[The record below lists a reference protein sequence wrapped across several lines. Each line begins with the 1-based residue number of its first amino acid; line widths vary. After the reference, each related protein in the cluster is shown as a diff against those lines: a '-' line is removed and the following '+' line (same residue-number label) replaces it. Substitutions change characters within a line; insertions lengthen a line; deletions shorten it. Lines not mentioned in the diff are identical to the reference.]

1 MSMVNDVGKAGANDV
16 GDGDA
21 GVDDGCGCDDR
32 SMLASLWLHPGPS
45 GHARQRQNA
54 ILKFSLVYMVSE
66 ET

>member
-32 SMLASLWLHPGPS
+32 SMLASLWLHQGMQGSGKTPS
-45 GHARQRQNA
+45 
-54 ILKFSLVYMVSE
+54 
-66 ET
+66 

>member
-1 MSMVNDVGKAGANDV
+1 MVKRIVAAMAVLYCRLRVVLLK
-16 GDGDA
+16 
-21 GVDDGCGCDDR
+21 CYCDDR

-45 GHARQRQNA
+45 GHAKQRQNA